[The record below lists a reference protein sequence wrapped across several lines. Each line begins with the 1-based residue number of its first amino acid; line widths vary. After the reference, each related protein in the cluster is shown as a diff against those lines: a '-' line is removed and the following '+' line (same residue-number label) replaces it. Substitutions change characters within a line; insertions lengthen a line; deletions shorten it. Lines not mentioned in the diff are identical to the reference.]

1 LTSRFDQTSSH
12 ATAGDDDATS
22 FVIRQMTKLKKQYST
37 EITIDVDTEANRNI
51 QSIEDMERHKLAET
65 LLTQKKELKEEVK
78 VAVMTTPVDDSDTTH

>member
-1 LTSRFDQTSSH
+1 
-12 ATAGDDDATS
+12 
-22 FVIRQMTKLKKQYST
+22 MTKLKKQYST

-78 VAVMTTPVDDSDTTH
+78 VAVTTPVDDSDTTH